1 MTPDHATSLNNKIC
15 RKVDA
20 DQKKH
25 GTRGLMISYALDP
38 ELLSDAD
45 FNAIIHSHAPLN
57 LLTWRPWLLG
67 LVWARCQYERGDGKN
82 VKQVL
87 GDAIRTYS
95 DTLEQ
100 LIQALAI
107 VWRFPLELGADNTP
121 VSREQFLS
129 ECWLISGAEEQNLG
143 RSSQIWKTLIAVVP
157 ALPKGFDK
165 EDVAVAFAD
174 LVSEDE
180 SIPAFF
186 SHLASCGHSDFIE
199 SLRALQT
206 GEGEGWLARIAEN
219 PIWHSLMSNDNAT
232 ASWGIRRSGKS
243 ASWTIKLDHIRLGS
257 DRNVVIKQSR
267 RELFQCCAVGKQ
279 LILDTT
285 QFAPEF
291 DPKMELSLEVGRCS
305 LKLRAPMNG
314 EWNAPALFRQSPH
327 SSFHRLIKNKT
338 DEDGTRVVQASR
350 LFVIVPPEAG
360 QAQFCYGNTNLSP
373 AWIAVV
379 EASSLPQAS
388 LQQLDLS
395 TMNRSRPL
403 ELKWGER
410 VLLRIGG
417 APSFTLEDA
426 DPDCVL
432 RDEPDVL
439 VVFGDQSGVIFDHYT
454 GVLAEGQWT
463 AANCELELSNE
474 KSLVKRR
481 EFGQRGQIRFV
492 APQETPCVCRFRFLP
507 ASLKVALLSDTPVC
521 NPDHCWEWNPEI
533 DPFRR
538 SEAAKEGRIRGRVKI
553 KGGEAHELEV
563 KVQTPLWWFSRG
575 RDALPESVCEELSIN
590 TLADLKGVILHLHK
604 PVEASIL
611 LKLGEATLHE
621 FQDGLNT
628 VRPYELLVGKCDWNS
643 LFGHSSQLTLSGEAT
658 PRVLA
663 RFKVTPPETML
674 IRFDDG
680 AKVFLAQGDQI
691 ENYRVMIVSESAL
704 LSGNT
709 ATATFTEPD
718 ENSLIG
724 FDLPNLQEH
733 EAAWSILVDRT
744 SSDALLKDSVGFC
757 YKFKDH
763 SLEPQ
768 RVAQLAIGGDVFP
781 FPVMINTWN
790 DKTNL
795 TDEQRKRIGA
805 ALGLIRSGNGSL
817 LRTIFK
823 RYIDENEFCDLIA
836 NRSAADE
843 IFERFLEGG
852 FEPADLEARLNDF
865 LRIGFNWLA
874 EPSWLSGKEREIRT
888 KLCQEKVERSYT
900 GKFTASGIPTY
911 SDTILQPRRNF
922 TSNLKKELK
931 DSCSLLGAVTDIED
945 GFPLV
950 AECKSIRV
958 KELKGLIKLTFNSI
972 RPAFDP
978 QVFEVAQNGGWVG
991 LHGVY
996 PEGVRIHGNP
1006 DPLPTAFLYHGRNQ
1020 IRFNNA
1026 GDLPLRVRVKN
1037 ENAARAFFV
1046 DNMESFEEALTEND
1060 RAVNDLNLL
1069 FEDVIRASAPAVGG
1083 PQDRGLGF
1091 LFTTCSEAFEELAQK
1106 DATQLNRHFIFQVA
1120 VINCLNRWMG
1130 WNSQPFP
1137 GHWPLHDRR
1146 RYRLLCALNYRI
1158 WTQPI
1163 AKKTLMQDM
1172 IPIEWLLAWFHY

>member
-1 MTPDHATSLNNKIC
+1 MTLNQAETLDDRIYN
-15 RKVDA
+15 RVRVDQT
-20 DQKKH
+20 DH
-25 GTRGLMISYALDP
+25 GTRGLMLKYALDS
-38 ELLSDAD
+38 ELMSDAD
-45 FNAIIHSHAPLN
+45 FNAIIHSDAPLN
-57 LLTWRPWLLG
+57 LLTGRPWLLG

-87 GDAIRTYS
+87 EDAFRTDS
-95 DTLEQ
+95 KTLEK
-100 LIQALAI
+100 LIQALAN
-107 VWRFPLELGADNTP
+107 VWRFPSELAIDTYP

-129 ECWLISGAEEQNLG
+129 ECWLISGAQEQNLG
-143 RSSQIWKTLIAVVP
+143 RTSQIWKTLIAVVP
-157 ALPKGFDK
+157 ELPEGFDK
-165 EDVAVAFAD
+165 EDVALAFAA

-186 SHLASCGHSDFIE
+186 AHLASCGHSDFIE
-199 SLRALQT
+199 SLRALKT
-206 GEGEGWLARIAEN
+206 RRGEGWLARIAEN
-219 PIWHSLMSNDNAT
+219 PIWHSLMAQDNAT
-232 ASWGIRRSGKS
+232 ASWGIRRSGNS
-243 ASWTIKLDHIRLGS
+243 ALWAIKLDHLRLGS

-267 RELFQCCAVGKQ
+267 RELFQCRAVGEQ
-279 LILDTT
+279 LILDPT

-305 LKLRAPMNG
+305 LKLQAPMNG
-314 EWNAPALFRQSPH
+314 DWNAPALFRQSPH

-338 DEDGTRVVQASR
+338 DEDGTRVVQARR

-360 QAQFCYGNTNLSP
+360 LAQFCYGNTNLSP
-373 AWIAVV
+373 TWIAVV
-379 EASSLPQAS
+379 EASSLPRAA
-388 LQQLDLS
+388 LLQLDLS
-395 TMNRSRPL
+395 TMDRSRPL

-410 VLLRIGG
+410 VLVRIGG
-417 APSFTLEDA
+417 APSFALEDA
-426 DPDCVL
+426 DPDCVF
-432 RDEPDVL
+432 RAEPDVL
-439 VVFGDQSGVIFDHYT
+439 VVFGEQSGVIFDHHS
-454 GVLAEGQWT
+454 GELAEGKWT
-463 AANCELELSNE
+463 AVNCELELSPE
-474 KSLVKRR
+474 KSIVKRG
-481 EFGQRGQIRFV
+481 ELGQRGQIRFV

-507 ASLKVALLSDTPVC
+507 APLKVALLADTSVC
-521 NPDHCWEWNPEI
+521 NPDHGWEWYPEAE
-533 DPFRR
+533 PYRR
-538 SEAAKEGRIRGRVKI
+538 SEAAKEGRIRGRVTI
-553 KGGEAHELEV
+553 EEGEAYELEV

-575 RDALPESVCEELSIN
+575 RDALPESVCDELCIN

-604 PVEASIL
+604 PVQASIL
-611 LKLGEATLHE
+611 LKLGEATLYE
-621 FQDGLNT
+621 FHDGLNT

-643 LFGHSSQLTLSGEAT
+643 LFEHSGELTLSGEAT

-691 ENYRVMIVSESAL
+691 ENYRVMIVGESAL

-709 ATATFTEPD
+709 ATATLMEPD
-718 ENSLIG
+718 KNGLIG
-724 FDLPNLQEH
+724 FDLPNFKEH
-733 EAAWSILVDRT
+733 EAAWAILINRT
-744 SSDALLKDSVGFC
+744 SSDALLEDSFGFC
-757 YKFKDH
+757 YKFKEH

-823 RYIDENEFCDLIA
+823 RYIDENQFCDLIA

-843 IFERFLEGG
+843 IFERFLEGV
-852 FEPADLEARLNDF
+852 FEPADLEAQLSDF

-874 EPSWLSGKEREIRT
+874 EPGWLSGKEREIRT
-888 KLCQEKVERSYT
+888 KLCQEKVELNYT

-911 SDTILQPRRNF
+911 SNTILQPRRNF
-922 TSNLKKELK
+922 TSNLNKELK
-931 DSCSLLGAVTDIED
+931 YSCSLLGAVTDIEH

-950 AECKSIRV
+950 SECKCIRV
-958 KELKGLIKLTFNSI
+958 EELKGLIKLTFNSI

-978 QVFEVAQNGGWVG
+978 QVFEVAQNGDWVG

-996 PEGVRIHGNP
+996 PEGVRVHGNP
-1006 DPLPTAFLYHGRNQ
+1006 DPLPTSFLYHSRNQ

-1026 GDLPLRVRVKN
+1026 GDSLLRVRVKN

-1060 RAVNDLNLL
+1060 TAVNDLNLL
-1069 FEDVIRASAPAVGG
+1069 FEDVIQASAPAVGG
-1083 PQDRGLGF
+1083 PQERGLGF

-1106 DATQLNRHFIFQVA
+1106 DTTQLNRHFIFQVA
-1120 VINCLNRWMG
+1120 VINCLNRWKG
-1130 WNSQPFP
+1130 WNSRPFP
-1137 GHWPLHDRR
+1137 DHWPLHDRR
-1146 RYRLLCALNYRI
+1146 RYRILCALNYRI

-1163 AKKTLMQDM
+1163 AKRTLMQDM